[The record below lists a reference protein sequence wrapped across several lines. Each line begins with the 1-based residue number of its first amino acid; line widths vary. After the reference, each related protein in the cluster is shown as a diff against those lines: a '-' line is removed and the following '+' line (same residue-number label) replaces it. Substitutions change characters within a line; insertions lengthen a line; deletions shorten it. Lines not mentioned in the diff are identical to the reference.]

1 MFAKAEK
8 KAESSSPDGAVELLK
23 AGPAL
28 SEPIPKKLSKT
39 EPGQPAVTKLLK
51 AEPSLPEPTPKKLS
65 RTKPGAGVTK
75 LQTARPAKGV
85 VSNAKA
91 SQISRN
97 FWV

>member
-8 KAESSSPDGAVELLK
+8 KVESSSPYGAVELLK

-28 SEPIPKKLSKT
+28 S
-39 EPGQPAVTKLLK
+39 
-51 AEPSLPEPTPKKLS
+51 EPTPKKLS

-91 SQISRN
+91 SQIPAPAREAARAAQAPPAVVDLTSD
-97 FWV
+97 VEGESETG